1 MTLDIDS
8 EYWIIHLTPDIDSAF
23 FLCYSKDEPEEDIRS
38 FGKVCVLQYLL
49 NLQFIFCCCRNSDF
63 WLFSHNFV
71 TDGVDKA

>member
-8 EYWIIHLTPDIDSAF
+8 EYWINHLTPDIDNAF

-49 NLQFIFCCCRNSDF
+49 NLQLFFSQKF
-63 WLFSHNFV
+63 WLFSQNFV